1 MTALEMPPVRAPIG
15 KKLEGGKPS
24 SASGKVETPKATPRA
39 AGTTKETP
47 RGAGKRAKKSSR
59 ELDAGSSANEGGK
72 TSKKGN
78 KKALLLTLERLLE
91 LIATS
96 RAKTEEFEKMVGSF
110 DSLTSKLGNTL
121 NKYFESGKKEKDIF
135 KEMDK
140 NGDGKIVRARE
151 RAALLTVGD
160 MHRVNW
166 SSHCRILSEL
176 ACRILSEL
184 ACRILSMHAGAQL
197 TCSTHVLAQSKMEFR
212 QYLRDIGIMGKDC
225 TAAQVDKLFMELDAD
240 GSGELSPTEIV
251 EGVVLFRKNAKE
263 AKEKAQ
269 KAEANAAHWRA
280 RAACAEKAAETV
292 RRYEDAKLEIERI
305 KNEPSAESR
314 LAEMFRK
321 KNLKPMDMMQ
331 QFDDDKNGAIDL
343 SEFISNIRRM
353 GLEAVSDEDLGRIF
367 ASFDSDGSGTL
378 DLKEL
383 QTNLH
388 KLNDAQA
395 AEAELLKT
403 LQKDLKTLQ
412 IAAQAEQEAVQQ
424 QIEED
429 EATEKAEAALKAEAA
444 KKKEEEEALAL
455 AKAEE
460 AKKKK
465 EAKLAEE
472 KALFEEKV
480 YERRLQKQNTIVGI
494 KDPMPMPLAKALTKR
509 KTDDEED

>member
-1 MTALEMPPVRAPIG
+1 M
-15 KKLEGGKPS
+15 
-24 SASGKVETPKATPRA
+24 
-39 AGTTKETP
+39 
-47 RGAGKRAKKSSR
+47 
-59 ELDAGSSANEGGK
+59 
-72 TSKKGN
+72 
-78 KKALLLTLERLLE
+78 
-91 LIATS
+91 
-96 RAKTEEFEKMVGSF
+96 
-110 DSLTSKLGNTL
+110 
-121 NKYFESGKKEKDIF
+121 
-135 KEMDK
+135 
-140 NGDGKIVRARE
+140 
-151 RAALLTVGD
+151 
-160 MHRVNW
+160 
-166 SSHCRILSEL
+166 
-176 ACRILSEL
+176 
-184 ACRILSMHAGAQL
+184 
-197 TCSTHVLAQSKMEFR
+197 CSTHVLAQSKMEFR
-212 QYLRDIGIMGKDC
+212 QYLRDIGIMGKAF
-225 TAAQVDKLFMELDAD
+225 TAAQVDKLFMELDVD
-240 GSGELSPTEIV
+240 GSGELSPSEIV
-251 EGVVLFRKNAKE
+251 EGVVLFKKNAKE
-263 AKEKAQ
+263 AKEKTQ

-280 RAACAEKAAETV
+280 RAACAEKAAEAV

-383 QTNLH
+383 QTNMH

>member
-1 MTALEMPPVRAPIG
+1 M
-15 KKLEGGKPS
+15 
-24 SASGKVETPKATPRA
+24 
-39 AGTTKETP
+39 
-47 RGAGKRAKKSSR
+47 
-59 ELDAGSSANEGGK
+59 
-72 TSKKGN
+72 
-78 KKALLLTLERLLE
+78 
-91 LIATS
+91 
-96 RAKTEEFEKMVGSF
+96 
-110 DSLTSKLGNTL
+110 
-121 NKYFESGKKEKDIF
+121 
-135 KEMDK
+135 
-140 NGDGKIVRARE
+140 
-151 RAALLTVGD
+151 
-160 MHRVNW
+160 
-166 SSHCRILSEL
+166 
-176 ACRILSEL
+176 
-184 ACRILSMHAGAQL
+184 
-197 TCSTHVLAQSKMEFR
+197 LAQSKMEFR
-212 QYLRDIGIMGKDC
+212 QYLRDIGIMGKAF
-225 TAAQVDKLFMELDAD
+225 TAAQVDKLFMELDVD

-251 EGVVLFRKNAKE
+251 EGVVLFKKNAKE
-263 AKEKAQ
+263 AKEETQ
-269 KAEANAAHWRA
+269 KAEASAAHWRA
-280 RAACAEKAAETV
+280 RAACAEKAAEAV

-331 QFDDDKNGAIDL
+331 QFDNDKNGAIDL
-343 SEFISNIRRM
+343 TEFMFNIRKM
-353 GLEAVSDEDLGRIF
+353 GLEASDEDLGRIF

-383 QTNLH
+383 QTNMH

-412 IAAQAEQEAVQQ
+412 IAAQAEQEVVQQ

-444 KKKEEEEALAL
+444 KRKEEEEALAL

-480 YERRLQKQNTIVGI
+480 YERRLQKQKTIVGI
-494 KDPMPMPLAKALTKR
+494 KDTMPMPLAKALTKR
-509 KTDDEED
+509 KSGDEED

>member
-1 MTALEMPPVRAPIG
+1 
-15 KKLEGGKPS
+15 
-24 SASGKVETPKATPRA
+24 
-39 AGTTKETP
+39 
-47 RGAGKRAKKSSR
+47 
-59 ELDAGSSANEGGK
+59 
-72 TSKKGN
+72 
-78 KKALLLTLERLLE
+78 
-91 LIATS
+91 
-96 RAKTEEFEKMVGSF
+96 
-110 DSLTSKLGNTL
+110 
-121 NKYFESGKKEKDIF
+121 
-135 KEMDK
+135 MDK

-176 ACRILSEL
+176 ACRILS
-184 ACRILSMHAGAQL
+184 MHAGAQL

-212 QYLRDIGIMGKDC
+212 QYLRDIGIMEKDC
-225 TAAQVDKLFMELDAD
+225 TAAQLDKLFMEVDTD

-269 KAEANAAHWRA
+269 KVEANAAHWRA

-383 QTNLH
+383 QTNQH

-424 QIEED
+424 QVEED